1 MADNIRKIKDDSQLQ
16 ELIDGL
22 NVDLANE
29 YAASIMYTTYS
40 SAVSGLSRAY
50 LKPFFEDEITDEIG
64 HAKYLADKIVT
75 LGGVPTTV
83 PAEVPY
89 HTDVKKMLT
98 EARDA
103 EQDTIDRYEKRRK
116 QAEDLN
122 LTELATKLEDLISD
136 ETNHRDELNR
146 LLSDSRL
153 S

>member
-1 MADNIRKIKDDSQLQ
+1 MADNVRKIKEDSQLQ

-40 SAVSGLSRAY
+40 AAVSGLYRTV
-50 LKPFFEDEITDEIG
+50 LKPFFEDEISDEIG

-75 LGGVPTTV
+75 LGGTPTTV

-89 HTDVKKMLT
+89 HTDVTKMLT

-103 EQDTIDRYEKRRK
+103 EQATIERYEKRK
-116 QAEDLN
+116 QQAEDLN
-122 LTELATKLEDLISD
+122 MTELVTKLEDLIAD

-146 LLSDSRL
+146 LLNDSRL